1 MLCQALGAR
10 GAREKHG
17 EEPAAGSA
25 AVYFIPDDSAGL
37 VAAQAALGV
46 AAALGFGAS
55 IAGSSLLR
63 KLQN

>member
-1 MLCQALGAR
+1 MSAFLALAGA
-10 GAREKHG
+10 AH
-17 EEPAAGSA
+17 
-25 AVYFIPDDSAGL
+25 SAGL